1 MKLQATL
8 QRIER
13 FGNALPHPATLF
25 LLFTLSV
32 IVLSWWLAQQGVS
45 VIHPISKAV
54 VPVENLLSQPNLHR
68 LLTSLVTNFTG
79 FAPLG
84 TVLVAMLGIAV
95 AEGSGLISTALRA
108 LLMQAPRRT
117 VTFCVV
123 FAGMLSHVASDAGY
137 VLVIPL
143 GAMLFAAAGRH
154 PLAGLAAAFAGV
166 SGGFSANLLL
176 GPIDPMLSGLTQEA
190 ARLLEPAA
198 VVSPAANYY
207 FMGAST
213 FLIAGVAT
221 WITERWIEPHLGE
234 YRGEAASHDPT
245 QRASTQNVQP
255 LAVDALSIREKK
267 ALRNTGVA
275 LLAFI
280 LLIIV
285 GLAPQDGFLRNPQQP
300 ALMQSPVLT
309 HIVAVIFIAGAWA
322 GLVYG
327 FSAGTFKSDK
337 DVMQAMEN
345 TMNNMGLYL
354 VLAFFTAQFIACFS
368 WSNLGLVT
376 AVGGAQWLRD
386 LGVSAI
392 PLMVG
397 LILFTVLLDLFIGSA
412 SAKWAV
418 MASIFVPMFMLAG
431 YPPELTQAAYR
442 IGDSVANIIT
452 PLMPYFPLV
461 VAFAQRYDKQAG
473 IGTVIALMLPYS
485 MLFLL
490 TWSTL
495 LAVWIAFGWPL
506 GF

>member
-1 MKLQATL
+1 MKLQNL
-8 QRIER
+8 LLRVER

-25 LLFTLSV
+25 LMFTVLV
-32 IVLSWWLAQQGVS
+32 LLLSWWMASAGVS
-45 VIHPISKAV
+45 VQHPLNQSV
-54 VPVENLLSQPNLHR
+54 VTVENLLSQANLHK

-108 LLMQAPRRT
+108 MLLRAPGRL
-117 VTFCVV
+117 VTFIVV

-143 GAMLFAAAGRH
+143 GAMVFAAAGRH

-176 GPIDPMLSGLTQEA
+176 GPLDPMLAGLTQEA
-190 ARLLEPAA
+190 ARLVDPT
-198 VVSPAANYY
+198 VTVSPASNYY
-207 FMGAST
+207 FMAAST
-213 FLIAGVAT
+213 FVIAGVAT
-221 WITERWIEPHLGE
+221 WVTERWIEPHLG
-234 YRGEAASHDPT
+234 
-245 QRASTQNVQP
+245 QP
-255 LAVDALSIREKK
+255 VLQDVTPLSMEALSTREKR
-267 ALRNTGVA
+267 ALRLTGLA
-275 LLAFI
+275 LLAFVLV
-280 LLIIV
+280 LLT
-285 GLAPQDGFLRNPQQP
+285 GLVPEQGFLRNPQNP
-300 ALMQSPVLT
+300 AIMQSPVLT
-309 HIVAVIFIAGAWA
+309 HIVAVIFLAGAWA

-327 FSAGTFKSDK
+327 FAAGTFRNDK
-337 DVMQAMEN
+337 DVVRAMET
-345 TMNNMGLYL
+345 TMGSMGLYI

-368 WSNLGLVT
+368 WSNLGLVS
-376 AVGGAQWLRD
+376 AVSGAQWLRALD
-386 LGVSAI
+386 IGVI
-392 PLMVG
+392 PLMIG
-397 LILFTVLLDLFIGSA
+397 LILFTVLLDLIIGSA

-431 YPPELTQAAYR
+431 YPPPLTQAAYR

-461 VAFAQRYDKQAG
+461 VAFAQRYDKNAG
-473 IGTVIALMLPYS
+473 IGTLIALMLPYS

-490 TWSTL
+490 AWTAL
-495 LAVWIAFGWPL
+495 LVAWMLLGWPL

>member
-1 MKLQATL
+1 MKLENTL
-8 QRIER
+8 IRIER

-25 LLFTLSV
+25 LLFTLLV
-32 IVLSWWLAQQGVS
+32 ILLSWWLSSESVS
-45 VIHPISKAV
+45 VIHPVTHAA
-54 VPVENLLSQPNLHR
+54 VPVENLLSQANLHR
-68 LLTSLVTNFTG
+68 LLTSLVSNFTG

-108 LLMQAPRRT
+108 LLMHAPRRT

-123 FAGMLSHVASDAGY
+123 IAGMLSHVASDAGY

-176 GPIDPMLSGLTQEA
+176 GPIDPMLAGLTQEA
-190 ARLLEPAA
+190 ARLIEPAA

-207 FMGAST
+207 FMAAST
-213 FLIAGVAT
+213 LLIAGVAT
-221 WITERWIEPHLGE
+221 WVTERWIEPHL
-234 YRGEAASHDPT
+234 AASHT
-245 QRASTQNVQP
+245 QASIHTASP
-255 LAVDALSIREKK
+255 LSVERLSAREKK
-267 ALRNTGVA
+267 ALRYTAVA

-280 LLIIV
+280 LLIV
-285 GLAPQDGFLRNPQQP
+285 AGLAPQDGFLRNPQQP
-300 ALMQSPVLT
+300 SLMQSPVLT
-309 HIVAVIFIAGAWA
+309 HIVAVIFVAGAWA

-327 FSAGTFKSDK
+327 FTSGTFKNDK

-376 AVGGAQWLRD
+376 AVSGAQWLSD
-386 LGVSAI
+386 WQVGAI

-397 LILFTVLLDLFIGSA
+397 LILFTVVLDLFIGSA

-473 IGTVIALMLPYS
+473 IGTIIALMLPYS
-485 MLFLL
+485 VLFLF
-490 TWSTL
+490 TWSGL
-495 LAVWIAFGWPL
+495 LVLWIAMAWPL